1 MCQIEKEVH
10 MRSSGILL
18 PVFSLPGRYGI
29 GGFSREA
36 RIFIDYLADAG
47 QSFWQILPLGP
58 TGYGDSPYQSF
69 STFAGNPYFIDLED
83 LIRQGLLT
91 EEECQSQ
98 ISGDPQTIDYGF
110 LYETRLSLL
119 RKAFRRSHH
128 RETEE
133 FTSFLRDNAF
143 WLSDYAFFMALKDAH
158 HGAPLKTWEED
169 LRRRTPAAMDAWR
182 EKLSG
187 ETAFYEYLQFEFLRQ
202 WKSLK
207 GYAREKGIGIIGD
220 IPIYVSE
227 DSADF
232 WAHPELFQV
241 DERGRIRKVAGV
253 PPDGFSADG
262 QLWGNPLYNWDYHN
276 KTGYEWWIRRVRKC
290 TELYDMMRLDHF
302 RGFDEYFAIPAEDD
316 TAKNGVWEKGPGM
329 ALFLALKEA
338 CPGLRIIAEDLGY
351 VTDSVRKLVKDTG
364 FPNMKILEFA
374 FDSRD
379 STGRFEYMPYNYEKN
394 CVVYTGTH
402 DNETLVGWLDSILP
416 EEAAEVRE
424 YFDVKE
430 GTKQE
435 TAQAV
440 IRSAFACT
448 ADLCIIP
455 FQDFLGLDNLARINQ
470 PSTLGKNWKWRLLDE
485 QMNPALQKRI
495 LRLTELYG
503 RIPKASSD

>member
-10 MRSSGILL
+10 MRRSGILL

-98 ISGDPQTIDYGF
+98 ISGDLQTIDYGF

-207 GYAREKGIGIIGD
+207 GYAGEKGIGIIGD

-232 WAHPELFQV
+232 WAHSELFQV